1 MFPSTNIVLKISPV
15 VVNYMRPRPA
25 KESLFNW
32 LVVLGFIQTLLN
44 KIKGVDVMTSLWKGR
59 KKVQSRV
66 NKLSHLLDVS
76 VIDLQSKFRVVY
88 YSLQALTMVYLKNE
102 VTSMFFGLFICL
114 LFFGAWKSVIAV
126 LCDSLKKYSFE
137 HQLVCWF
144 NFGKW

>member
-59 KKVQSRV
+59 KKVQSHV

-88 YSLQALTMVYLKNE
+88 YGLQVLTMIYLKNE
-102 VTSMFFGLFICL
+102 VASLFFGLFIYL
-114 LFFGAWKSVIAV
+114 LFFGA
-126 LCDSLKKYSFE
+126 
-137 HQLVCWF
+137 
-144 NFGKW
+144 

>member
-1 MFPSTNIVLKISPV
+1 
-15 VVNYMRPRPA
+15 
-25 KESLFNW
+25 
-32 LVVLGFIQTLLN
+32 
-44 KIKGVDVMTSLWKGR
+44 MTSLWKGC

-76 VIDLQSKFRVVY
+76 VIDLQSKFRIVY
-88 YSLQALTMVYLKNE
+88 YGLQALTMVYLKNE
-102 VTSMFFGLFICL
+102 VTSLFFGLSICL

-137 HQLVCWF
+137 HRLVCWF

>member
-1 MFPSTNIVLKISPV
+1 MWQHVVFPSTNIVLKISPV

-76 VIDLQSKFRVVY
+76 VIDLQSKFRVVCY
-88 YSLQALTMVYLKNE
+88 GLQALTCSTLK
-102 VTSMFFGLFICL
+102 MKLQACF
-114 LFFGAWKSVIAV
+114 
-126 LCDSLKKYSFE
+126 
-137 HQLVCWF
+137 LVCLDVCF
-144 NFGKW
+144 SLVHGNLLLLCYVTV